1 MLWDDSLDSVLLV
14 VRIALELCVKVDVVG
29 IVVLVLET

>member
-14 VRIALELCVKVDVVG
+14 VRIAPELCVKVDDVG